1 MSVKIALL
9 FVICLLMSCA
19 YADIK
24 YDASTGSFAYQ
35 RMGEQEILDLYVKK
49 DIDSTTVRLGKLQNE
64 SDIDKVIIKLSENIE
79 QALKILDELQKK
91 IPKIF

>member
-1 MSVKIALL
+1 MGKIVMLV
-9 FVICLLMSCA
+9 VICLLVSCA

-35 RMGEQEILDLYVKK
+35 RMGEQEILDLYVEK
-49 DIDSTTVRLGKLQNE
+49 DIDRTTVRLGKLQNE
-64 SDIDKVIIKLSENIE
+64 SDIDKVIIRLSENIE

>member
-1 MSVKIALL
+1 MNIKFVLL
-9 FVICLLMSCA
+9 FMVCLLVSCA

-35 RMGEQEILDLYVKK
+35 RMGEQEILDLYVEK
-49 DIDSTTVRLGKLQNE
+49 DLDSTKVRLGKLQNE

-79 QALKILDELQKK
+79 QALKILDELQQK

>member
-1 MSVKIALL
+1 MGKIVMLV
-9 FVICLLMSCA
+9 VICLLVGCA

-64 SDIDKVIIKLSENIE
+64 SDIDKVIIKLSENIDK
-79 QALKILDELQKK
+79 ALEILNEIQKK
-91 IPKIF
+91 VPNLF